1 MGLILF
7 LMFVLVPVI
16 EIAGFMQIGSLI
28 GFWPTIGII
37 ILTAIAGSMLLR
49 HQGMMVLLKAQEQM
63 RSGEMPLNSM
73 VDGVFLAFAGAL
85 LLTPG
90 FFTDTFGLLLFLP
103 PFRRLLAKLLFKK
116 VIASGTSASFE
127 SVFTS
132 EGADPR
138 SPNSAPGSLNDG
150 PVIDGT
156 FEEVSPL
163 EEKPSD
169 EDPAEDK
176 DPTTPWAQK

>member
-16 EIAGFMQIGSLI
+16 EIAGFIQIGSLI
-28 GFWPTIGII
+28 GLWPTLGII
-37 ILTAIAGSMLLR
+37 ILTAIAGSLLLR
-49 HQGMMVLLKAQEQM
+49 HQGMMVLLKAQDQM

-90 FFTDTFGLLLFLP
+90 FFTDTLGLLLFLP
-103 PFRRLLAKLLFKK
+103 PFRALVAKLVFKK
-116 VIASGTSASFE
+116 VIASGASASFE

-132 EGADPR
+132 EGGDPR
-138 SPNSAPGSLNDG
+138 SPGSPSGSLNDG
-150 PVIDGT
+150 LVIDGT
-156 FEEVSPL
+156 FEDVSPSK
-163 EEKPSD
+163 ETPSDEKPSGGKN
-169 EDPAEDK
+169 PS
-176 DPTTPWAQK
+176 TPWAKK